1 MIPALGRRQDD
12 SKFQIIL
19 RYIESQ
25 GLAWV
30 TWDVPD
36 DDDDD
41 DENDA
46 DADDAPYVSLSSG
59 LSVGPV
65 GRSWSLLHYL
75 TEVCFFLP
83 SVYRCGSS
91 QGWSRR
97 FRFTAL
103 KNGVHW
109 SPRLAV
115 FGDMGADNP
124 KALPRLRRDTQ
135 QGMFD
140 AVLHVGEAPARVR
153 LADWVPIS
161 SGLECAGAGVALK
174 GQG

>member
-1 MIPALGRRQDD
+1 MVFLMFP
-12 SKFQIIL
+12 
-19 RYIESQ
+19 
-25 GLAWV
+25 
-30 TWDVPD
+30 
-36 DDDDD
+36 
-41 DENDA
+41 
-46 DADDAPYVSLSSG
+46 SLSSS
-59 LSVGPV
+59 LSVGPCGKV
-65 GRSWSLLHYL
+65 LVPASSPDGGI
-75 TEVCFFLP
+75 FFLP

-153 LADWVPIS
+153 LEAGELYAHRS
-161 SGLECAGAGVALK
+161 SARTGWGWDGSEGLGAEGRSR
-174 GQG
+174 G